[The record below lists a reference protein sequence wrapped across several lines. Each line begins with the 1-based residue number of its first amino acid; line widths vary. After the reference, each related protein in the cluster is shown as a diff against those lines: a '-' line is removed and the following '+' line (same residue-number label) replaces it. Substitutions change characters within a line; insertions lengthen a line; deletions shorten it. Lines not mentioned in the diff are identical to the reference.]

1 MQEQQKE
8 QKEQQNKKKKP
19 PREGFRRRI
28 NPYYE
33 GMTRKQ
39 IAADTAKTAFRW
51 FLVTIFLFVYWMA
64 MLLLASIFLLNVW
77 KVTLVRII
85 IYACILTGIS
95 SVVYAAILVHRK
107 FYY

>member
-1 MQEQQKE
+1 MQEQQE
-8 QKEQQNKKKKP
+8 QKTRQNKKKKP

-51 FLVTIFLFVYWMA
+51 FLGTVFLFVYWMA

-77 KVTLVRII
+77 KVTLVKLI
-85 IYACILTGIS
+85 IYACILGGIS
-95 SVVYAAILVHRK
+95 SLVYAGMLVHRK

>member
-1 MQEQQKE
+1 MLKRQRD
-8 QKEQQNKKKKP
+8 NNGKKA
-19 PREGFRRRI
+19 PRAGFRRRI

-51 FLVTIFLFVYWMA
+51 FTVTVFLFVYWFV

-77 KVTLVRII
+77 KTSLEEII
-85 IYACILTGIS
+85 IYSCILGAVS
-95 SVVYAAILVHRK
+95 SAVYAGVLVHRK

>member
-1 MQEQQKE
+1 MLRRNNKE
-8 QKEQQNKKKKP
+8 KRQ

-28 NPYYE
+28 NPSYG

-39 IAADTAKTAFRW
+39 IVADTAKTAFRW
-51 FLVTIFLFVYWMA
+51 FYVTVFLFVYWLA

-77 KVTLVRII
+77 KTSIEEII
-85 IYACILTGIS
+85 LYACILGAVS
-95 SVVYAAILVHRK
+95 SAVYAGVLVHRK

>member
-1 MQEQQKE
+1 MRKRQKE
-8 QKEQQNKKKKP
+8 NSEKRP
-19 PREGFRRRI
+19 PRAGFRRRL

-39 IAADTAKTAFRW
+39 VAADTAKTAFRW
-51 FLVTIFLFVYWMA
+51 FYITVFLFAYWFA

-77 KVTLVRII
+77 KTSLEEII
-85 IYACILTGIS
+85 LYSCILGAVSSVIYAG
-95 SVVYAAILVHRK
+95 VLVHRK

>member
-1 MQEQQKE
+1 MSDQQKD
-8 QKEQQNKKKKP
+8 QKEQQNRKKKP

-39 IAADTAKTAFRW
+39 IAVDTAKTAFRW
-51 FLVTIFLFVYWMA
+51 FLVTIFLFVYWLA

-85 IYACILTGIS
+85 IYACILGGIS
-95 SVVYAAILVHRK
+95 SIVYAVVLIHRK

>member
-1 MQEQQKE
+1 MLKHQKDNNE
-8 QKEQQNKKKKP
+8 KKP
-19 PREGFRRRI
+19 PRAGFRRRI

-51 FLVTIFLFVYWMA
+51 FYVTVFLFAYWFA
-64 MLLLASIFLLNVW
+64 MLLLASIFLVNVW
-77 KVTLVRII
+77 KTTIVEIA
-85 IYACILTGIS
+85 IYSCILGAVS
-95 SVVYAAILVHRK
+95 SAVYAGVLVHRK

>member
-1 MQEQQKE
+1 MQRRSSKE
-8 QKEQQNKKKKP
+8 KRP

-51 FLVTIFLFVYWMA
+51 FYVTVFLFVYWLA
-64 MLLLASIFLLNVW
+64 LLLLASIFLLNVW
-77 KVTLVRII
+77 KTSIEEIV
-85 IYACILTGIS
+85 IYACILGAVS
-95 SVVYAAILVHRK
+95 SVVYAGVLVHRK

>member
-1 MQEQQKE
+1 MPDQQKE
-8 QKEQQNKKKKP
+8 QKNKKKKP

-39 IAADTAKTAFRW
+39 IAVDTAKTAFRW
-51 FLVTIFLFVYWMA
+51 FLVTIFLFVYWLA

-85 IYACILTGIS
+85 IYACILGGIS
-95 SVVYAAILVHRK
+95 SIVYAAVLIHRK